1 MDANE
6 PTEIS
11 RTRITIRLLYTI
23 AYLIVFEV
31 LRVIVQ
37 LTVFFQFIYLLF
49 TKTHSP
55 GLRNFTNQ
63 VCTYAYRLLRYVT
76 LNENRQPFPLSE
88 FPDEVEPPEAE
99 VRFE

>member
-11 RTRITIRLLYTI
+11 RTRITIRLLFTI
-23 AYLIVFEV
+23 AFLIVFEI

-37 LTVFFQFIYLLF
+37 LTVFFQFIYLF
-49 TKTHSP
+49 ITKSHSP

-63 VCTYAYRLLRYVT
+63 VCAYAYHLLRYVT
-76 LNENRQPFPLSE
+76 LNENRQPFPLSD
-88 FPDEVEPPEAE
+88 FPDEMEPPEAE
-99 VRFE
+99 VLFE

>member
-1 MDANE
+1 MDADK
-6 PTEIS
+6 PIEIS

-23 AYLIVFEV
+23 AFLIVFEI

-37 LTVFFQFIYLLF
+37 LTVFFQFIYLFF

-55 GLRNFTNQ
+55 GLRHFTNQ

-88 FPDEVEPPEAE
+88 FPEEMEPPDAE
-99 VRFE
+99 VLFE